1 MTIRTRSRAAAL
13 AALPLLAACE
23 SPQEPEPLE
32 KTMPTAAGIV
42 GVWAAVVLTVVYVAV
57 RWIVRRSDQSIVG
70 SPIAITLLTI
80 VPAVL
85 ATAPIVLGVAWVVA
99 FGYQDP
105 TYSLFSWDDT
115 VGIHVVLAG
124 VSVIAIVATAAVA
137 VLATHPNRVVVAV
150 GQFVLAIPTGA
161 MAAGLVATEPSTGS
175 VVGLLCTTPWAV
187 AFLLSWQQRDHR
199 DRAAL

>member
-23 SPQEPEPLE
+23 SPQDAEPLE

-42 GVWAAVVLTVVYVAV
+42 GLWAGAVLTIVYVAV
-57 RWIVRRSDQSIVG
+57 RWIVRRRNQSVVG

-137 VLATHPNRVVVAV
+137 VLATHPNRMVVGV

-161 MAAGLVATEPSTGS
+161 MATGLATTEPSTGS
-175 VVGLLCTTPWAV
+175 VVGLLCTAPWAV
-187 AFLLSWQQRDHR
+187 AFLLSWQQRDR
-199 DRAAL
+199 DPAAL

>member
-1 MTIRTRSRAAAL
+1 MTFRSHSRAAAL
-13 AALPLLAACE
+13 AALPLLAACD

-32 KTMPTAAGIV
+32 KTIPTAAGVV
-42 GVWAAVVLTVVYVAV
+42 GIWAAVVLTVVYVTV
-57 RWIVRRSDQSIVG
+57 RWIARRSDQAVVAN
-70 SPIAITLLTI
+70 PIAITLLTI

-85 ATAPIVLGVAWVVA
+85 ATAPIVLGIAWVVA

-124 VSVIAIVATAAVA
+124 VSVVAIIATAAVA

-161 MAAGLVATEPSTGS
+161 MAANLVATEPSTGS
-175 VVGLLCTTPWAV
+175 FVGLLCTTPWAV
-187 AFLLSWQQRDHR
+187 AFVLSWQQPERN
-199 DRAAL
+199 RAAL